1 MYNLF
6 KCNKQITCT
15 FPNQRHFPYLFTFFY
30 RNTLKLAPFKN
41 NENHQETSLQQ
52 NRSLVSKEKGIKIL
66 SLTRRIKSS
75 SLISTQ
81 RFTVTRSWT
90 RIDRTETQ
98 RERRG
103 ELTGTISAH
112 RSVPMPRRR
121 AKKRGTTFTWSLIL
135 DRAGARIQMSR
146 NDHGTI
152 TGAQKCTVRGWLQ
165 CYRHG
170 RT

>member
-15 FPNQRHFPYLFTFFY
+15 FPNQRHFPYSFTFFY

-52 NRSLVSKEKGIKIL
+52 NRSLVSKEKGIKI
-66 SLTRRIKSS
+66 LTRRIKSS

-112 RSVPMPRRR
+112 RSVPMPRQSEETRHHFHVIANTR
-121 AKKRGTTFTWSLIL
+121 SGRGANSNEPKRPRHGYRGAK
-135 DRAGARIQMSR
+135 M
-146 NDHGTI
+146 HGTGMI
-152 TGAQKCTVRGWLQ
+152 TMLPAR
-165 CYRHG
+165 
-170 RT
+170 